1 MLKLVMMSSNNEKI
15 FTERPRTRRR
25 LFLFGLLVF
34 TGFSL
39 IGAKIAFLASKEN
52 QKSNSYFQEEKIHSR
67 LNITD
72 RNGYILATNLE
83 GVSIYIRP
91 QEIQKKSLVAKKLK
105 NIFPDLD
112 EVELLNKLKDGRKF
126 FWLKSLVSP
135 KQEKA
140 LFDLGQPGIY
150 FGKREYRF
158 YPYGTLA
165 SHIVG
170 YTKVNEFDVNYAAIS
185 GISGVE
191 KAFEDKLAVR
201 NFNKANNNKI
211 VLSLDLPVQAEVENV
226 LKEWQKRMGAKAGG
240 LVIMNIHNG
249 EIIALASS
257 PDFDANKERSGSGKN
272 KDASIYFNRVVQ
284 GVYEMGSTF
293 KIFPVAQGLEKNLF
307 KLDSLIDTRPF
318 KISSKK
324 IEDKHKFDNK
334 SSVNEIIVRSSN
346 VGAAKISLMVGETGL
361 KEIFSTLG
369 LLEPVNLE
377 LKEANLTQPLI
388 PKNWQDISLATLSY
402 GYGMSVSLLH
412 MAKAYAILGNG
423 GFNIEPTIL
432 KKKEVGHEGSR
443 VLKQTTSDEI
453 LKLLEAV
460 VMDQRGTAKIL
471 RSKYY
476 RIGGKTGT
484 AEKISIV
491 KKGYQKDKVI
501 SNFVGIFPLSE
512 PKFVIAAF
520 LDEPENNFLQQ
531 PCRYASCTVVPMIRK
546 LIERTGPLM
555 NVIPQQNASKF

>member
-1 MLKLVMMSSNNEKI
+1 MMTSNNKKI
-15 FTERPRTRRR
+15 FTEYPRTRRR

-91 QEIQKKSLVAKKLK
+91 QEIQKKSIVAKKLK

-201 NFNKANNNKI
+201 NFNKVNNNKI

-257 PDFDANKERSGSGKN
+257 PDFDANKERSRSGKN

-324 IEDKHKFDNK
+324 IEDKYKFDNK

-377 LKEANLTQPLI
+377 LKEANLTQPII

-432 KKKEVGHEGSR
+432 KKKEVGHVGSR

>member
-1 MLKLVMMSSNNEKI
+1 MMSSNNEKI

-170 YTKVNEFDVNYAAIS
+170 YTKVNEFDVNYVSIS

-201 NFNKANNNKI
+201 NFNKVNNNKI

-324 IEDKHKFDNK
+324 IEDKYKFDNK

-377 LKEANLTQPLI
+377 LKEANLTQPII

-432 KKKEVGHEGSR
+432 KKKEVGHVGSR

>member
-1 MLKLVMMSSNNEKI
+1 MMSSNNEKI

-201 NFNKANNNKI
+201 NFNKVNNNKI

-324 IEDKHKFDNK
+324 IEDKYKFDNK

-377 LKEANLTQPLI
+377 LKEANLTQPII

-432 KKKEVGHEGSR
+432 KKKEVGHVGSR

-555 NVIPQQNASKF
+555 DVIPQQNASKF

>member
-1 MLKLVMMSSNNEKI
+1 MMSSNNEKI

-201 NFNKANNNKI
+201 NFNKVNNNKI

-257 PDFDANKERSGSGKN
+257 PDFDANKERSGSVKN
-272 KDASIYFNRVVQ
+272 KDSSIYFNRVVQ

-324 IEDKHKFDNK
+324 IEDKYKFDNK

-377 LKEANLTQPLI
+377 LKEANLTQPII

-432 KKKEVGHEGSR
+432 KKKEVGHVGSR

>member
-1 MLKLVMMSSNNEKI
+1 MMSNNNEKI
-15 FTERPRTRRR
+15 FTERPRTRSR

-201 NFNKANNNKI
+201 NFNKVNNNKI

-324 IEDKHKFDNK
+324 IEDKYKFDNK

-377 LKEANLTQPLI
+377 LKEANLTQPII

-432 KKKEVGHEGSR
+432 KKKEVGHVGSR

>member
-1 MLKLVMMSSNNEKI
+1 MMSSNNEKI

-170 YTKVNEFDVNYAAIS
+170 YTKVNEFDVNYATIT

-201 NFNKANNNKI
+201 NLNKVNNNKV

-257 PDFDANKERSGSGKN
+257 PDFDANKERSRSGKN

-293 KIFPVAQGLEKNLF
+293 KIFPVAQGLEENLF

-324 IEDKHKFDNK
+324 IEDKYKFDNK

-377 LKEANLTQPLI
+377 LKEANLTQPII

-432 KKKEVGHEGSR
+432 KKKEVGHVGSR

>member
-1 MLKLVMMSSNNEKI
+1 MMSSNNEKI
-15 FTERPRTRRR
+15 FTELSRTRRR

-170 YTKVNEFDVNYAAIS
+170 YTKVNEFDVNYATIT

-191 KAFEDKLAVR
+191 KAFEDKLALR
-201 NFNKANNNKI
+201 NFNKVNNNKI

-257 PDFDANKERSGSGKN
+257 PDFDANKERSRSGKN

-324 IEDKHKFDNK
+324 IEDKYKFDNK

-377 LKEANLTQPLI
+377 LKEANLTQPII

-432 KKKEVGHEGSR
+432 KKKEVGHVGSR

>member
-1 MLKLVMMSSNNEKI
+1 MMSSNNEKI

-52 QKSNSYFQEEKIHSR
+52 QKSNNYFQEEKIHSR

-201 NFNKANNNKI
+201 NFNKVNNNKI
-211 VLSLDLPVQAEVENV
+211 ILSLDLPVQAEVENV

-324 IEDKHKFDNK
+324 IEDKYKFDNK

-377 LKEANLTQPLI
+377 LKEANLTQPII
-388 PKNWQDISLATLSY
+388 PKNWRDISLATLSY

-432 KKKEVGHEGSR
+432 KKKEVGHVGSR

-484 AEKISIV
+484 AEKVSIV

>member
-1 MLKLVMMSSNNEKI
+1 MMSSNNEKI

-201 NFNKANNNKI
+201 NFNKVNNNKI

-324 IEDKHKFDNK
+324 IEDKYKFDNK

-377 LKEANLTQPLI
+377 LKEANLTQPII

-432 KKKEVGHEGSR
+432 KKKEVGHVGSR

-484 AEKISIV
+484 AEKISID

>member
-1 MLKLVMMSSNNEKI
+1 MMSSNNEKI

-91 QEIQKKSLVAKKLK
+91 QEIQKKSLVAKKFK

-170 YTKVNEFDVNYAAIS
+170 YTKVNEFDVNYATIT

-191 KAFEDKLAVR
+191 KAFEDKLALR
-201 NFNKANNNKI
+201 NFNKVNNNKI

-324 IEDKHKFDNK
+324 IEDKYKFDNK

-377 LKEANLTQPLI
+377 LKEANLTQPII

-432 KKKEVGHEGSR
+432 KKKEVGHVGSR

>member
-1 MLKLVMMSSNNEKI
+1 MMSSNNEKI

-191 KAFEDKLAVR
+191 KAFENKLAVR
-201 NFNKANNNKI
+201 NFNKVNNNKI

-324 IEDKHKFDNK
+324 IEDKYKFDNK

-377 LKEANLTQPLI
+377 LKEANLTQPII

-432 KKKEVGHEGSR
+432 KKKEVGHVGSR

>member
-1 MLKLVMMSSNNEKI
+1 MMSSNNEKI

-201 NFNKANNNKI
+201 NFNKVNNNKI

-240 LVIMNIHNG
+240 LVIMNTHNG

-324 IEDKHKFDNK
+324 IEDKYKFDNK

-377 LKEANLTQPLI
+377 LKEANLTQPII

-432 KKKEVGHEGSR
+432 KKKEVGHVGSR

>member
-1 MLKLVMMSSNNEKI
+1 MISNNNEKI
-15 FTERPRTRRR
+15 FTEFPRTRRR

-201 NFNKANNNKI
+201 NLNKVNNNKV
-211 VLSLDLPVQAEVENV
+211 VLSIDLPVQAEVENV

-257 PDFDANKERSGSGKN
+257 PDFDANKERSRSGKN
-272 KDASIYFNRVVQ
+272 EDVSIYFNRVVQ

-318 KISSKK
+318 KISKKK
-324 IEDKHKFDNK
+324 IEDKYKFDNK

-369 LLEPVNLE
+369 LFEPINLE
-377 LKEANLTQPLI
+377 LKEANLTQPII

-423 GFNIEPTIL
+423 GFDIEPTIL
-432 KKKEVGHEGSR
+432 KKNQVGHAGSR
-443 VLKQTTSDEI
+443 VLKKTTSDEI

-484 AEKISIV
+484 AEKTSIN

-555 NVIPQQNASKF
+555 NVIPQHNASKF

>member
-1 MLKLVMMSSNNEKI
+1 MMSSNNEKI

-201 NFNKANNNKI
+201 NFNKVNNNKI

-324 IEDKHKFDNK
+324 IEDKYKFDNK

-377 LKEANLTQPLI
+377 LKEANLTQPII

-432 KKKEVGHEGSR
+432 KKKEVGHVGSR

-460 VMDQRGTAKIL
+460 VMDQRGTAKTL

-531 PCRYASCTVVPMIRK
+531 PCRYASCTVVPMIKK

>member
-1 MLKLVMMSSNNEKI
+1 MMSSNNEKI

-201 NFNKANNNKI
+201 NFNKVNNNKI

-257 PDFDANKERSGSGKN
+257 PDFDANKERSRSGKN

-324 IEDKHKFDNK
+324 IEDKYKFDNK

-377 LKEANLTQPLI
+377 LKEANLTQPII

-432 KKKEVGHEGSR
+432 KKKEVGHVGSR

>member
-1 MLKLVMMSSNNEKI
+1 MMSSNSEKI
-15 FTERPRTRRR
+15 FTERPRTQRR

-201 NFNKANNNKI
+201 NFNKVNNNKI

-324 IEDKHKFDNK
+324 IEDKYKFDNK

-377 LKEANLTQPLI
+377 LKEANLTQPII

-432 KKKEVGHEGSR
+432 KKKEVGHVGSR

-501 SNFVGIFPLSE
+501 SNFVGIFPLSK

>member
-1 MLKLVMMSSNNEKI
+1 MMSSNNEKI

-150 FGKREYRF
+150 FGNREYRF

-201 NFNKANNNKI
+201 NFNKVNNNKI

-324 IEDKHKFDNK
+324 IEDKYKFDNK

-377 LKEANLTQPLI
+377 LKEANLTQPII

-432 KKKEVGHEGSR
+432 KKKEVGHVGSR

-484 AEKISIV
+484 AEKISTV

>member
-1 MLKLVMMSSNNEKI
+1 MMSSNNEKI

-91 QEIQKKSLVAKKLK
+91 QEIQKKLLVAKKLK

-201 NFNKANNNKI
+201 NFNKVNNNKI

-324 IEDKHKFDNK
+324 IEDKYKFDNK

-377 LKEANLTQPLI
+377 LKEANLTQPII

-432 KKKEVGHEGSR
+432 KKKEVGHVGSR

>member
-1 MLKLVMMSSNNEKI
+1 MKSSDGEKI
-15 FTERPRTRRR
+15 FTEHPRTRRR
-25 LFLFGLLVF
+25 LFLFGLLVI

-39 IGAKIAFLASKEN
+39 IGLKIAFLASKEN
-52 QKSNSYFQEEKIHSR
+52 QKSRSYFQEDKIHSR

-83 GVSIYIRP
+83 GVSVYIRP
-91 QEIQKKSLVAKKLK
+91 QEIQKKSLVAQKLK

-112 EVELLNKLKDGRKF
+112 KVELIKKLKDGRKF

-165 SHIVG
+165 SHVIG
-170 YTKVNEFDVNYAAIS
+170 YTKINEFDVNYTIIS

-191 KAFEDKLAVR
+191 KAFENKLAVKK
-201 NFNKANNNKI
+201 FTKVNKSEI

-240 LVIMNIHNG
+240 IVIMNIHNG

-257 PDFDANKERSGSGKN
+257 PDFDANKDRSGAGKN
-272 KDASIYFNRVVQ
+272 KDASIFFNRVVQ

-307 KLDSLIDTRPF
+307 KLSSLIDTRSF

-324 IEDKHKFDNK
+324 IEDKYKFNNK
-334 SSVNEIIVRSSN
+334 STVNEIIVRSSN
-346 VGAAKISLMVGETGL
+346 VGAAKIALMVGETGL
-361 KEIFSTLG
+361 KEIFSKLG
-369 LLEPVNLE
+369 LFAPVNLE
-377 LKEANLTQPLI
+377 LKEANLTQPII
-388 PKNWQDISLATLSY
+388 PKNWRDIRLATISY

-423 GFNIEPTIL
+423 GFEIEPTIL
-432 KKKEVGHEGSR
+432 KKNKVGHLGSR
-443 VLKQTTSDEI
+443 VLKKTTSDEI
-453 LKLLEAV
+453 LKLLEAIV
-460 VMDQRGTAKIL
+460 TDPRGTAKIL
-471 RSKYY
+471 GSKYY

-484 AEKISIV
+484 AEKVSHD

-501 SNFVGIFPLSE
+501 SNFVGIFPLRE

-531 PCRYASCTVVPMIRK
+531 PCRYSSCTVVPMIKK

-555 NVIPQQNASKF
+555 NVIPLHGASKF

>member
-1 MLKLVMMSSNNEKI
+1 MMSSNNEKI

-39 IGAKIAFLASKEN
+39 IGAKIAFLASEEN

-201 NFNKANNNKI
+201 NFNKVNNNKI

-324 IEDKHKFDNK
+324 IEDKYKFDNK

-377 LKEANLTQPLI
+377 LKEANLTQPII

-432 KKKEVGHEGSR
+432 KKKEVGHVGSR

>member
-1 MLKLVMMSSNNEKI
+1 MMSSNNEKM

-25 LFLFGLLVF
+25 LFLFGFLVF

-52 QKSNSYFQEEKIHSR
+52 QKRNSYFQEEKIHSR

-112 EVELLNKLKDGRKF
+112 EVKLVNKLKDGRKF
-126 FWLKSLVSP
+126 FWLKRLVSP

-201 NFNKANNNKI
+201 NFNKVNNNKI

-307 KLDSLIDTRPF
+307 KLDSLIDTRSF

-324 IEDKHKFDNK
+324 IEDKYKFDNK

-377 LKEANLTQPLI
+377 LKEANLTQPII

-432 KKKEVGHEGSR
+432 KKKEVGHVGSR

>member
-1 MLKLVMMSSNNEKI
+1 MMSSNNEKI

-170 YTKVNEFDVNYAAIS
+170 YTKVNEFDVNYATIT

-191 KAFEDKLAVR
+191 KAFEDKLALR
-201 NFNKANNNKI
+201 NFNKVNNNKI

-257 PDFDANKERSGSGKN
+257 PDFDANKERSRSGKN

-324 IEDKHKFDNK
+324 IEDKYKFDNK

-377 LKEANLTQPLI
+377 LKEANLTQPII

-432 KKKEVGHEGSR
+432 KKKEVGHVGSR

-491 KKGYQKDKVI
+491 KKGYQEDKVI

>member
-1 MLKLVMMSSNNEKI
+1 M
-15 FTERPRTRRR
+15 
-25 LFLFGLLVF
+25 
-34 TGFSL
+34 
-39 IGAKIAFLASKEN
+39 
-52 QKSNSYFQEEKIHSR
+52 KSI
-67 LNITD
+67 
-72 RNGYILATNLE
+72 
-83 GVSIYIRP
+83 
-91 QEIQKKSLVAKKLK
+91 
-105 NIFPDLD
+105 
-112 EVELLNKLKDGRKF
+112 
-126 FWLKSLVSP
+126 VSP

-158 YPYGTLA
+158 YPYGKLA
-165 SHIVG
+165 SHVIG
-170 YTKVNEFDVNYAAIS
+170 YTKVNEFDVNYAEIS

-191 KAFEDKLAVR
+191 RAFENKLAIKNSSKV
-201 NFNKANNNKI
+201 KNNSI
-211 VLSLDLPVQAEVENV
+211 HLSLDLPVQAEVENV
-226 LKEWQKRMGAKAGG
+226 LKEWQKRMGANAGG
-240 LVIMNIHNG
+240 VVIMNIHNG
-249 EIIALASS
+249 EIVALASS
-257 PDFDANKERSGSGKN
+257 PDFNANKERGEFGKN
-272 KDASIYFNRVVQ
+272 KDSSIYFNRVVQ

-293 KIFPVAQGLEKNLF
+293 KVFSVAQGLEKDLF
-307 KLDSLIDTRPF
+307 TLDSLIDTRAF
-318 KISSKK
+318 RINSRK
-324 IEDKHKFDNK
+324 IEDKYKFNSE
-334 SSVNEIIVRSSN
+334 SSIYEIIVRSSN
-346 VGAAKISLMVGETGL
+346 VGSARLALMVGEKGL
-361 KEIFSTLG
+361 KEIFSKLG
-369 LLEPVNLE
+369 LLEPVRLE
-377 LKEANLTQPLI
+377 LREANTTRPIL
-388 PKNWQDISLATLSY
+388 PKNWHDITLATVSY

-432 KKKEVGHEGSR
+432 KKKEVGDVGSR

-460 VMDQRGTAKIL
+460 VMDERGTAKIL

-484 AEKISIV
+484 AEKVSID

>member
-1 MLKLVMMSSNNEKI
+1 MMSSNNEKI

-170 YTKVNEFDVNYAAIS
+170 YTKVNEFDVKYASIS

-201 NFNKANNNKI
+201 SFNKVNNNKI

-324 IEDKHKFDNK
+324 IEDKYKFDNK

-377 LKEANLTQPLI
+377 LKEANLTQPII

-432 KKKEVGHEGSR
+432 KKKEVGHVGSR

-555 NVIPQQNASKF
+555 NVTPQQNASKF

>member
-1 MLKLVMMSSNNEKI
+1 MMSSNNEKI
-15 FTERPRTRRR
+15 FTERSRTRRR

-201 NFNKANNNKI
+201 NFNKVNNNKI

-324 IEDKHKFDNK
+324 IEDKYKFDNK

-377 LKEANLTQPLI
+377 LKEANLTQPII

-432 KKKEVGHEGSR
+432 KKKEVGHVGSR

>member
-1 MLKLVMMSSNNEKI
+1 MMSSNNEKI

-91 QEIQKKSLVAKKLK
+91 QEIQKKSIVAKKLK

-170 YTKVNEFDVNYAAIS
+170 YTKVNEFDVNYATIT

-191 KAFEDKLAVR
+191 KAFEDKLALR
-201 NFNKANNNKI
+201 NFNKVNNNKI

-324 IEDKHKFDNK
+324 IEDKYKFDNK
-334 SSVNEIIVRSSN
+334 SSVNEIIARSSN

-377 LKEANLTQPLI
+377 LKEANLTQPII

-432 KKKEVGHEGSR
+432 KKKEVGHVGSR

>member
-1 MLKLVMMSSNNEKI
+1 MMSSNNEKI

-52 QKSNSYFQEEKIHSR
+52 KKSNSYFQEEKIHSR

-150 FGKREYRF
+150 FGNREYRF

-170 YTKVNEFDVNYAAIS
+170 YTKVNELDVNYAAIS

-201 NFNKANNNKI
+201 KFNKVNNNKI

-324 IEDKHKFDNK
+324 IEDKYKFDNK
-334 SSVNEIIVRSSN
+334 TSINEIIVRSSN

-377 LKEANLTQPLI
+377 LKEANLTQPII

>member
-1 MLKLVMMSSNNEKI
+1 MMSSNNEKI

-170 YTKVNEFDVNYAAIS
+170 YTKVNEFDVNYVAIS

-201 NFNKANNNKI
+201 NFNKVNNNKI
-211 VLSLDLPVQAEVENV
+211 VLSLDLSVQAEVENV

-324 IEDKHKFDNK
+324 IEDKYKFDNK

-377 LKEANLTQPLI
+377 LKEANLTQPII

-432 KKKEVGHEGSR
+432 KKKEVGHVGSR

>member
-1 MLKLVMMSSNNEKI
+1 MMSSNNEKI

-201 NFNKANNNKI
+201 NFNKVNNNKI

-324 IEDKHKFDNK
+324 IEDKYKFDNK

-377 LKEANLTQPLI
+377 LKEANLTQPII
-388 PKNWQDISLATLSY
+388 PKNWQDITLATLSY

-432 KKKEVGHEGSR
+432 KKKEVGHVGSR

-531 PCRYASCTVVPMIRK
+531 PCRYASCTVVPMIKK

>member
-1 MLKLVMMSSNNEKI
+1 MMSSNNKKI

-25 LFLFGLLVF
+25 LFLFGFLVF

-52 QKSNSYFQEEKIHSR
+52 QKSDSYFQEEKIHSR

-191 KAFEDKLAVR
+191 KAFENKLAVR
-201 NFNKANNNKI
+201 NFNKVNNNKI

-324 IEDKHKFDNK
+324 IEDKYKFDNK

-377 LKEANLTQPLI
+377 LKEANLTQPII
-388 PKNWQDISLATLSY
+388 PKNWKDISLATLSY

-432 KKKEVGHEGSR
+432 KKKEVGHVGSR
-443 VLKQTTSDEI
+443 VLKQTTSDEV

>member
-1 MLKLVMMSSNNEKI
+1 MMSSNNEKI

-170 YTKVNEFDVNYAAIS
+170 YTKVNEFDVNYATIS

-201 NFNKANNNKI
+201 NFNKVNNNKI

-324 IEDKHKFDNK
+324 IEDKYKFDNK

-377 LKEANLTQPLI
+377 LKEANLTQPII

-432 KKKEVGHEGSR
+432 KKKEVGHVGSR

>member
-1 MLKLVMMSSNNEKI
+1 MMSSNNEKI

-201 NFNKANNNKI
+201 NFNKVNNNKI
-211 VLSLDLPVQAEVENV
+211 ILSLDLPVQAEVENV

-257 PDFDANKERSGSGKN
+257 PDFDANKERSRSGKN

-324 IEDKHKFDNK
+324 IEDKYKFDNK

-377 LKEANLTQPLI
+377 LKEANLTQPII

-432 KKKEVGHEGSR
+432 KKKEVGHVGSR

>member
-1 MLKLVMMSSNNEKI
+1 MMSSNNEKI

-201 NFNKANNNKI
+201 NFNKVNNNKI

-324 IEDKHKFDNK
+324 IEDKYKFDNK

-377 LKEANLTQPLI
+377 LKEANLTQPII

-432 KKKEVGHEGSR
+432 KKKEVDHVGSR

>member
-1 MLKLVMMSSNNEKI
+1 MMSSNNEKI

-201 NFNKANNNKI
+201 NFNKVNNNKI

-324 IEDKHKFDNK
+324 IEDKYKFDNK

-377 LKEANLTQPLI
+377 LKEANLTQPII

-432 KKKEVGHEGSR
+432 KKKEVGHVGSR

-531 PCRYASCTVVPMIRK
+531 PCRYASCTVVPMIKK